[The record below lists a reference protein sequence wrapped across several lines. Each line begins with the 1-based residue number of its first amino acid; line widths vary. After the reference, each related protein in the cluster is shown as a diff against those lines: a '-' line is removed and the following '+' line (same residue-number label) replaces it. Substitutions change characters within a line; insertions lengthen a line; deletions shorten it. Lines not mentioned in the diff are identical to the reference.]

1 MARRIAIIGSGI
13 SGLSAAWLLSRSA
26 AVTLIE
32 RAPRLGGH
40 TNTVE
45 VETPEGNVAVDTGFI
60 VYNEHN
66 YPNLTALFDHL
77 NVETCPSDM
86 SFAVS
91 ADDGRMEYGAG
102 DIAGLFAQRR
112 NLLRPRHWMMV
123 ADILRFFRSAEAQS
137 RALQDDIGIGAFLA
151 RNGYS
156 AAFIEDH
163 ILPISAAIWSTPAHG
178 MRDFPAKAFIAFFA
192 NHGLLQVNNR
202 PRWRTVVG
210 GAGTYIDR
218 LLAGSGIRVLADTQI
233 TSVTRDMAGVE
244 LRFATGEARRFD
256 EVVFACHADQAL
268 ALLGDASAEEGNLLS
283 SFRFTPN
290 RAVLHTDER
299 LMPQRK
305 AIWSAWNYLRS
316 GTGPEASLSLS
327 YWMNRLQPL
336 PTTTNIFVTL
346 NPGCEFATGTVKRV
360 IDYEH
365 PLYDSAA
372 LAAQH
377 DIWQIQ
383 GQRRTWFAG
392 AWLGSGFHEDGLQS
406 GLEIAERLG
415 PVKRPWSLPDARDRI
430 VHNWSGEP
438 VSRAAE

>member
-1 MARRIAIIGSGI
+1 MVRRIAIIGSGI
-13 SGLSAAWLLSRSA
+13 AGLSAAWLLARSA
-26 AVTLIE
+26 EVTLIE
-32 RAPRLGGH
+32 RAARLGGH
-40 TNTVE
+40 TNTVQ
-45 VETPEGNVAVDTGFI
+45 VETPEGDVAVDSGFI

-66 YPNLTALFDHL
+66 YPNLTALFEHL
-77 NVETCPSDM
+77 HVETCPSDM

-91 ADDGRMEYGAG
+91 ADDGRMEYGAAG
-102 DIAGLFAQRR
+102 IAGLFAQRR

-123 ADILRFFRSAEAQS
+123 ADILRFFRRAEAQS

-151 RNGYS
+151 RHGYS

-178 MRDFPAKAFIAFFA
+178 IRDFPAKAFIAFFA
-192 NHGLLQVNNR
+192 NHGLLQINNR

-210 GAGTYIDR
+210 GARTYIDR
-218 LLAGSGIRVLADTQI
+218 LLTGSGVRVLTDRTI
-233 TSVTRDMAGVE
+233 IEIRRDIGGVE
-244 LRFATGEARRFD
+244 LRFGTGEVSRFD

-268 ALLGDASAEEGNLLS
+268 ALLGDPSDEEFNLLS
-283 SFRFTPN
+283 SFKFTPN
-290 RAVLHTDER
+290 RAVLHTDVR

-316 GTGPEASLSLS
+316 GTGPQASLSLT

-346 NPGCEFATGTVKRV
+346 NPGCEFAPGTVRRV
-360 IDYEH
+360 IDYTH
-365 PLYDSAA
+365 PLYDSRAM
-372 LAAQH
+372 AAQQ

-392 AWLGSGFHEDGLQS
+392 AWLGCGFHEDGLQS
-406 GLEIAERLG
+406 GLEIAERLA
-415 PVKRPWSLPDARDRI
+415 PVKRPWSLLNARDRI
-430 VHNWSGEP
+430 IHNWTGAP
-438 VSRAAE
+438 LLRAAE